1 MGRISNP
8 EVAIPKPGEK
18 KRFAKVTGTALASGT
33 IGSGKK
39 IPHQMPTIV
48 FTTIDSMISY
58 RFLP

>member
-1 MGRISNP
+1 MGRISNL
-8 EVAIPKPGEK
+8 EVTIRQPGEK
-18 KRFAKVTGTALASGT
+18 IRFAKVTGTALAGDT

-39 IPHQMPTIV
+39 IPHQTPTIV